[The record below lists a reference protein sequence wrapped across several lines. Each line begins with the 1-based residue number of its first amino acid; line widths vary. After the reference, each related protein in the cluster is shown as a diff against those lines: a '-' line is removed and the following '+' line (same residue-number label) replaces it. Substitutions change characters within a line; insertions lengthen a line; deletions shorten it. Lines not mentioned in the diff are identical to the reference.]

1 MINIV
6 NRTFSLL
13 GVVLISVL
21 RLVSIARSFYFFHF
35 SPLYSSNFYLLS
47 VFLCQP
53 SSKVY
58 CMFAWPLCAVPLTSG
73 WDYFQFSLPPRY
85 SLQPVI
91 LRVSFL
97 LGVGISVRYSYSL
110 HLLGCISL
118 VRNISRNSSSPLSFC
133 WCLSSAWL
141 PSWEAQV

>member
-21 RLVSIARSFYFFHF
+21 RLVSIARSFYFFSF
-35 SPLYSSNFYLLS
+35 FTFVLFKLLS
-47 VFLCQP
+47 SISFFM
-53 SSKVY
+53 S
-58 CMFAWPLCAVPLTSG
+58 AAVPLTSG

-133 WCLSSAWL
+133 
-141 PSWEAQV
+141 

>member
-21 RLVSIARSFYFFHF
+21 RLVSISRSFYFFSF
-35 SPLYSSNFYLLS
+35 FTFVLFKLLS
-47 VFLCQP
+47 SISFLMSAVFQSILYVCLAL
-53 SSKVY
+53 VR
-58 CMFAWPLCAVPLTSG
+58 CAPYKWVG
-73 WDYFQFSLPPRY
+73 FQFSLPPRY

-97 LGVGISVRYSYSL
+97 LGVGISVRCSFYSYSL
-110 HLLGCISL
+110 HLLGYVSL
-118 VRNISRNSSSPLSFC
+118 VRNISRNSSSLLSFC
-133 WCLSSAWL
+133 
-141 PSWEAQV
+141 